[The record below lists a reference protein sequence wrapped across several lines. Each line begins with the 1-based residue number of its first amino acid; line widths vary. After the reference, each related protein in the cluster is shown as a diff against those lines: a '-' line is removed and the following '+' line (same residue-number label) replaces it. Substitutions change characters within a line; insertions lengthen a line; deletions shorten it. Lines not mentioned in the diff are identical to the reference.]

1 MVWSIRSR
9 ISSLLCS
16 KAPLVGSYVYD
27 SCWCLCFSAPTS
39 SSIARPWPNFMDW
52 VQMDRCRAAASLP
65 LIKEQNGPSESN
77 AALEFAVTT
86 LQVENIL
93 VIGHSSCAGIEALM
107 NMQEDVESGNFTH
120 KWVANGKL
128 AKQRTKAATAHL
140 SFDQQCKFCEK
151 ESINQSLLN
160 LLSYPWIEDRVR
172 RELLSLHG
180 GHYNFSN
187 CSFEKWTLDFKECN
201 VKEEEEEESSYVVK
215 EQEFWC

>member
-151 ESINQSLLN
+151 VSIM
-160 LLSYPWIEDRVR
+160 
-172 RELLSLHG
+172 
-180 GHYNFSN
+180 
-187 CSFEKWTLDFKECN
+187 
-201 VKEEEEEESSYVVK
+201 
-215 EQEFWC
+215 